1 MRPALPD
8 FYRNDPCLHFGGFEA
23 QEGHRGFPAVGV
35 ALVEHEI
42 AEAVEYGVGA
52 DVFQGLHDVRMVLDN
67 GIRPGLHQFVG
78 VVTLL
83 YVGMGLEF
91 RAPVQD
97 GDDERRRMLALYC
110 RMRPASR
117 SMEGR
122 HTSGWPSACCQFS
135 SGKSTALKTAALTPF
150 FRMMAGESCSSVE
163 CP

>member
-8 FYRNDPCLHFGGFEA
+8 FYRNDLCLHFGGFEA

-52 DVFQGLHDVRMVLDN
+52 DVL
-67 GIRPGLHQFVG
+67 
-78 VVTLL
+78 LL

-97 GDDERRRMLALYC
+97 GDDERRRMLRLVLPDAAC
-110 RMRPASR
+110 KPVD
-117 SMEGR
+117 GR
-122 HTSGWPSACCQFS
+122 
-135 SGKSTALKTAALTPF
+135 TAYIRLA
-150 FRMMAGESCSSVE
+150 FRMLPVFKREEHGVEDSRFDTLFSYDGRGELFLRGMPVAQGR
-163 CP
+163 